1 MSRLR
6 AAVVLFGLF
15 VLHITLFAHLR
26 PFGVAPDVLM
36 LAAVVGGKIGGYRF
50 GARHGFW
57 AGLLYDLM
65 TPGPFGLAA
74 GVYGTMG
81 YGAGLV
87 AEAFDPQ
94 DPRVGPAIAGV
105 FSFLGVSLY
114 GLGLGILGAEQ
125 FVEWRL
131 VGVATVVAVVNAAL
145 TLAVRPAY
153 RWVAAGVRS
162 PARPESASTVV
173 N

>member
-1 MSRLR
+1 MSRPR
-6 AAVVLFGLF
+6 AAAVLLGLF
-15 VLHITLFAHLR
+15 LLHITLFAHLR
-26 PFGVAPDVLM
+26 LFGVAPDMML
-36 LAAVVGGKIGGYRF
+36 LAAVVGGKIGGYEF

-65 TPGPFGLAA
+65 APGPFGLAA
-74 GVYGTMG
+74 GVYGAMG
-81 YGAGLV
+81 YGAGMV

-105 FSFLGVSLY
+105 FSFIGVCSY

-125 FVEWRL
+125 HVEWRL
-131 VGVATVVAVVNAAL
+131 VGVALVVAGANSAL
-145 TLAVRPAY
+145 ALLVRSAY
-153 RWVAAGVRS
+153 RWVAAGDR
-162 PARPESASTVV
+162 PTARPESASSVV